1 MSGHNIVSQLTES
14 AASVTGFDLVAPLI
28 LVGNGAPNDSGASK
42 HDAYL
47 YLQLDGSA
55 KNQVLYVNHQPGGS
69 NDSVW
74 TALSD

>member
-14 AASVTGFDLVAPLI
+14 AAAVNGLDLVAPLI
-28 LVGNGAPNDSGASK
+28 LVGNGAPNNSGASK

-47 YLQLDGSA
+47 YLRLDGSA
-55 KNQVLYVNHQPGGS
+55 KNEVLYVNHQPGGS
-69 NDSVW
+69 DDSVW